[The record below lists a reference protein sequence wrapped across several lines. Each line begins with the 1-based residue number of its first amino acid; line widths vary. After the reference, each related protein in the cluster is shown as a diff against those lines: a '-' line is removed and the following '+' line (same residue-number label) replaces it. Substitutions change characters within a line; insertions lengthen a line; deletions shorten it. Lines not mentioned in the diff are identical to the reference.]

1 MQIKPNNSMS
11 TDVVLRHPYS
21 DEQYYLYQLDATL
34 TLDASLQFK
43 LDGST
48 WLDENVNTPVPQ
60 DLPQDPRNDTS
71 TRSFV
76 IDASGL
82 EGYEA
87 FVDIKI
93 HSSVPKPLIISLGKR
108 FHDTENMGH
117 LSVRDRNG
125 LQVSTADT
133 PVRIHC

>member
-1 MQIKPNNSMS
+1 MF
-11 TDVVLRHPYS
+11 TDSVLQHPYS

-34 TLDASLQFK
+34 TLDASIQFK
-43 LDGST
+43 LDGSS
-48 WLDENVNTPVPQ
+48 WLDENSNISIPQ
-60 DLPQDPRNDTS
+60 ELPDPRNDTS

-76 IDASGL
+76 VDAGGL

-117 LSVRDRNG
+117 LSIRDRNG